1 MLSAANYAN
10 SDIPQRAVN
19 GSGASGLRPF
29 LADATQRR
37 LAPRE
42 HAFYEGDEG
51 SHIYRI
57 ERGIMTLYRLLPDGR
72 RQIICF
78 KFPGDL
84 IGFEA
89 REQRTCGAEAVTEA
103 ELRCLPMHIAS
114 QRLRQDASVG
124 VEVVELLAAELA
136 DARNQLAVLN
146 RRSAMEKLA
155 AFIVDLWRR
164 EAPRQGACLALH
176 ISRSDMAD
184 FLGLTVETISRS
196 LTKLKLKRIIAL
208 PEAHRLV
215 ILDMGRLEG
224 LSTGEAL
231 D

>member
-10 SDIPQRAVN
+10 SNIPQRQADAP
-19 GSGASGLRPF
+19 GAAAARPF
-29 LADATQRR
+29 LADATQRH

-51 SHIYRI
+51 SHVYRI
-57 ERGIMTLYRLLPDGR
+57 ERGIVKLYRLLPDGR

-89 REQRTCGAEAVTEA
+89 SERRPCSAEAVTDA
-103 ELRCLPMHIAS
+103 DLRCLPMRIAS
-114 QRLRQDASVG
+114 ERLRQNASIG
-124 VEVVELLAAELA
+124 VELVELLAAELA

-155 AFIVDLWRR
+155 AFIIDLWRR
-164 EAPRQGACLALH
+164 EAPREGASLDLRV
-176 ISRSDMAD
+176 SRSDMAD
-184 FLGLTVETISRS
+184 FLGLTIETVSRS
-196 LTKLKLKRIIAL
+196 LTKLKLRKVIAL

-215 ILDMGRLEG
+215 VLDMHRLE
-224 LSTGEAL
+224 AL
-231 D
+231 AAGASID